1 MKKVEIYNGIVV
13 EHIFPDKKLDIE
25 RLVRE
30 LSILATEIYREN
42 NKQDIE

>member
-25 RLVRE
+25 RLVRD
-30 LSILATEIYREN
+30 LVYWLQRF
-42 NKQDIE
+42 IEKIISKI